1 MQGHFAT
8 GSFLLDCKGKGGLQ
22 AGKTAGKLV
31 LSVSQRHEC
40 LEGADEPT
48 TMLQQPEECCVL
60 MVMILSLPHSAAL
73 AMA

>member
-1 MQGHFAT
+1 MKGHFAT
-8 GSFLLDCKGKGGLQ
+8 GSFLLNCKAKGGLQ
-22 AGKTAGKLV
+22 AGKAAGSC

-48 TMLQQPEECCVL
+48 MMLQQPEECCVL
-60 MVMILSLPHSAAL
+60 MVMILSLPRSAAF